1 MTESGQK
8 DFDFSSMEGFLAAK
22 VLTEGLRRAGK
33 GLSRESLMTV
43 LESLK
48 DFNMGGF
55 AVTYGPKDHEGSS
68 YTDLTI
74 IGRGGKFVR

>member
-1 MTESGQK
+1 M
-8 DFDFSSMEGFLAAK
+8 MY
-22 VLTEGLRRAGK
+22 LRGPV
-33 GLSRESLMTV
+33 RESLTTA

-48 DFNMGGF
+48 DYNMGGF

-74 IGRGGKFVR
+74 IGRGGKFLH